1 MKQHNP
7 NRIASRALLAG
18 LLAACGLAG
27 AQTTGA
33 PGIGVGVGAGVRAN
47 TNTTT
52 GVRTEAAGQRR
63 PAVQTDPAAGMNVGT
78 TPLGVLPTAPS
89 GVGNTVPGGMV
100 GGGTL
105 GTIGNTVP
113 GGVVGGTPSGT
124 GNTVPGG
131 VVGSGTGSV
140 GSPPGAVGVQR

>member
-1 MKQHNP
+1 MKQHDR

-33 PGIGVGVGAGVRAN
+33 PGIGVGAGVRAN

-63 PAVQTDPAAGMNVGT
+63 PPVQTDPAAGMNVGT
-78 TPLGVLPTAPS
+78 TPLGVLPTAPI
-89 GVGNTVPGGMV
+89 GVGNTVPGGVV

-113 GGVVGGTPSGT
+113 GGVVGGTPSGA

-131 VVGSGTGSV
+131 VLGSGSGATGT
-140 GSPPGAVGVQR
+140 PPGAVGVPR